1 MHLLCCSKA
10 AAWRALRTAANP
22 QKRRCHCTFS
32 STSFRYEPTAQDSSF
47 LSNDERVMFADPTTV
62 TASPRVEAT
71 LEKKEHSRISAEPP
85 SLKAPPTSGKT
96 GRVVISGRL
105 MHKYGRHH
113 HQNIDS
119 SLQKQKK
126 IGLHRHTSSSKVQ
139 TKPRPPR
146 KIGYRLPSP
155 AELPSKSQRLNSCW
169 PVKVSTA
176 PPVSP
181 ATFSKKWHLENTR
194 GLPSSPIP

>member
-1 MHLLCCSKA
+1 MATDNLCSIFVWCCSAKLCRSITWGCGNQGNLCPPCFKSSTVLGTPEPGGKSRKASFLVHLLCCSKA

-113 HQNIDS
+113 H
-119 SLQKQKK
+119 K
-126 IGLHRHTSSSKVQ
+126 I
-139 TKPRPPR
+139 
-146 KIGYRLPSP
+146 
-155 AELPSKSQRLNSCW
+155 
-169 PVKVSTA
+169 
-176 PPVSP
+176 
-181 ATFSKKWHLENTR
+181 
-194 GLPSSPIP
+194 